1 MDSTVSCEVTKRDS
15 PALSQTSRGQWGKR
29 VARYRVLWRRRQPK
43 LLQGGGCVSWKERVF
58 RSCAEKSWVQHFVIW
73 SVKTE
78 AWEGGASW
86 MMQEWTSFRNT
97 IGYQFGQ
104 MWEMDGMKI
113 CHPCQSYILCLQRI
127 AHYRA
132 GTLDEALRISAR
144 EATFPLKNMSF
155 GHLWYI
161 TKFSVIRHRLPGFD
175 IHFLSIQTYQRSHS
189 LCGSPVL
196 KIRAMAQEANT

>member
-1 MDSTVSCEVTKRDS
+1 
-15 PALSQTSRGQWGKR
+15 
-29 VARYRVLWRRRQPK
+29 
-43 LLQGGGCVSWKERVF
+43 
-58 RSCAEKSWVQHFVIW
+58 
-73 SVKTE
+73 
-78 AWEGGASW
+78 

-127 AHYRA
+127 AHYSA

-155 GHLWYI
+155 GHLWSFVLRNFRSSDIGRRDSTYI
-161 TKFSVIRHRLPGFD
+161 SSQFKHTNGHTVCVG
-175 IHFLSIQTYQRSHS
+175 S
-189 LCGSPVL
+189 LC
-196 KIRAMAQEANT
+196 

>member
-1 MDSTVSCEVTKRDS
+1 MDSTVSCDVTKRDS

-43 LLQGGGCVSWKERVF
+43 LLQGGGCVSWKERLY

-86 MMQEWTSFRNT
+86 MKQEWTSFRKYYWISIWANVGNGWT
-97 IGYQFGQ
+97 ENMPSIPVLY
-104 MWEMDGMKI
+104 W
-113 CHPCQSYILCLQRI
+113 LCLQRI

-161 TKFSVIRHRLPGFD
+161 TKFSVIRHRQPGFD
-175 IHFLSIQTYQRSHS
+175 INFLSIQTYQRSHS
-189 LCGSPVL
+189 LCPGTL
-196 KIRAMAQEANT
+196 W

>member
-1 MDSTVSCEVTKRDS
+1 
-15 PALSQTSRGQWGKR
+15 
-29 VARYRVLWRRRQPK
+29 
-43 LLQGGGCVSWKERVF
+43 
-58 RSCAEKSWVQHFVIW
+58 
-73 SVKTE
+73 
-78 AWEGGASW
+78 

-155 GHLWYI
+155 GHLWSFVLRNFRSSDIGRRDSTYI
-161 TKFSVIRHRLPGFD
+161 SSQFKHTNGHTVCVG
-175 IHFLSIQTYQRSHS
+175 S
-189 LCGSPVL
+189 LC
-196 KIRAMAQEANT
+196 

>member
-1 MDSTVSCEVTKRDS
+1 MDSTVSCDVTKRDS
-15 PALSQTSRGQWGKR
+15 PALSQPSRGQWGKR

-43 LLQGGGCVSWKERVF
+43 LLQGGGCVSWKERVY

-127 AHYRA
+127 AHYRV

-155 GHLWYI
+155 GHLWSFVLRNFRSSDIGRRDSTYI
-161 TKFSVIRHRLPGFD
+161 SSQFKHTNGHTVCVG
-175 IHFLSIQTYQRSHS
+175 S
-189 LCGSPVL
+189 LC
-196 KIRAMAQEANT
+196 